1 MTRAMNG
8 DVGILA
14 YKGVIVS
21 KKIQKETIR
30 IPEKENKSD
39 KNFSLNSSLSRF
51 FKDGIRLIS
60 KEIKA
65 E

>member
-1 MTRAMNG
+1 MLG
-8 DVGILA
+8 FLLIQ
-14 YKGVIVS
+14 GVIVS

-39 KNFSLNSSLSRF
+39 KNFSLKPSLSRF
-51 FKDGIRLIS
+51 FKDGIPLIS

-65 E
+65 K